1 MVQSSQK
8 CSRELSRNICVRLLS
23 MIATN
28 RDKGLMCR
36 EITCDRRNAFWELVA
51 FALLFSPSSPEKGTG
66 SGLRSSQLSMP
77 RREMETTIMRTY
89 LICLLASV
97 LFVASI
103 SMPVVAQQNNSEG
116 MTLDKV
122 KAKVAKLG
130 TGEKAKATVILKDGT
145 KIKGYIGQAGS
156 DEFVLRDRKTDSPT
170 TIPYSDVS
178 KVESN
183 KGHSTARNLGLG
195 IGIGAGAF
203 LGILLIAIAHL
214 D

>member
-1 MVQSSQK
+1 
-8 CSRELSRNICVRLLS
+8 
-23 MIATN
+23 
-28 RDKGLMCR
+28 
-36 EITCDRRNAFWELVA
+36 
-51 FALLFSPSSPEKGTG
+51 
-66 SGLRSSQLSMP
+66 
-77 RREMETTIMRTY
+77 MRTY
-89 LICLLASV
+89 LIYLLASV

-103 SMPVVAQQNNSEG
+103 SRPVAARQGNSEG
-116 MTLDKV
+116 TTLDKV

-130 TGEKAKATVILKDGT
+130 TGEKAKATVILKDGK

-156 DEFVLRDRKTDSPT
+156 DEFVLRDRKTDAPT
-170 TIPYSDVS
+170 TIRYSDVA

-203 LGILLIAIAHL
+203 LAILLIAIAHL